1 MVDSLGRSVAVWAAI
16 EAEARAFGT
25 FERAAKVVFEVSGII
40 VIVLSTLTLLLYIW
54 VLDGV
59 IELISS
65 LSINRRE
72 ASTCFG

>member
-1 MVDSLGRSVAVWAAI
+1 MVDNLGRSVAVWVAIAAK
-16 EAEARAFGT
+16 ARAFGT
-25 FERAAKVVFEVSGII
+25 FERATEVVLKVSGII
-40 VIVLSTLTLLLYIW
+40 VTVLSTLTLLLYIW